1 MRPVLDLHGDDV
13 GLLGPILTFKL
24 LRFVLTGLN
33 LNSTPLRFVNSQ
45 PVAY

>member
-13 GLLGPILTFKL
+13 GLLGPILTFTL